1 MLFDVYVYEDDP
13 VDALSS
19 GPKTGELVLKG
30 TGRDN
35 GVTANLFKQG
45 TKEEMLRTMRHVR
58 LVAMNNSSFVIEGT
72 VTVAERDHYKSKTHS
87 FKVQWV
93 IKHVG
98 APAVVDAKRLQQR
111 SALRLARKAASGF
124 NPDDD
129 DNPY

>member
-1 MLFDVYVYEDDP
+1 MLFDIYVYHDDP

-30 TGRDN
+30 TGRDQ
-35 GVTANLFKQG
+35 GVTANLYQPG
-45 TKEEMLRTMRHVR
+45 TKTEMLRTMRHVR

-72 VTVAERDHYKSKTHS
+72 VTVAERDSYKSKTHS

-98 APAVVDAKRLQQR
+98 APAVVDAKRLQRR
-111 SALRLARKAASGF
+111 SAARLSRAASGF
-124 NPDDD
+124 DPADGNRAD
-129 DNPY
+129 